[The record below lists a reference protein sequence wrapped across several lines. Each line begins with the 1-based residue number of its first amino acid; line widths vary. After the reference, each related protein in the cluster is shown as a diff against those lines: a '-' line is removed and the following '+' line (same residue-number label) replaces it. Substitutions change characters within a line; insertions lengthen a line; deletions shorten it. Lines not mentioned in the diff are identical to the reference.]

1 MTTLFDSTTTVK
13 AELSKQKYIA
23 SDEIATIVYLSQ
35 KLEKPL
41 LAEGPAGVGKTE
53 LAKAIASAT
62 GRELIRLQCYE
73 GLDESKA
80 LYEWEYSKQLL
91 YTQLLRD
98 KLNDTLGK
106 AESLAEAAD
115 KLANE
120 EDVFFSNRFLLQRPL
135 LKAILSDKPTV
146 LLIDEIDRADA
157 EFEAFLLEILSDF
170 QVSVP
175 ELGTLTAK
183 HKPFVVLTSNNTR
196 ELSEALKR
204 RCLYL
209 FIDYPNL
216 QEELAVVRLKV
227 PDLNPKLAQQ
237 AVEFV
242 QKLRKADMRKSPS
255 ISETLDWANALVA
268 LNASNLDKDVL
279 EDTLSVLLKHEA
291 DLQKAKRQL
300 MSPPPQQQKPREI
313 TMKTL
318 EGFLEINFC
327 VGARFPRPVFIGR
340 GDPAPTRNVH
350 YGIPNLTV
358 NCSVACQRG
367 ARVSGGIAEA
377 FSAVDL
383 MGIQNREE
391 FRLSLRATLI
401 KDLKDIATFDKL
413 FPLFFGSGQPPMM
426 GGNPSDDMTPEEAQ
440 MLAEAL
446 RQFAENL
453 RQRMERLMSGDQ
465 LSRAELEALGQ
476 LSRIESGGQS
486 QLSKL
491 DGAAHDACDGVP

>member
-1 MTTLFDSTTTVK
+1 MNNPFESTRSVK
-13 AELSKQKYIA
+13 SALNAQKYIA
-23 SDEIATIVYLSQ
+23 SDEISTIVYLSQ

-41 LAEGPAGVGKTE
+41 LTEGPAGVGKTE
-53 LAKAIASAT
+53 LAKAIAGAT

-106 AESLAEAAD
+106 ADSLAEAAD
-115 KLANE
+115 RLARE

-135 LKAILSDKPTV
+135 LKAILSEKPCV

-157 EFEAFLLEILSDF
+157 EFEAFLLEVLSDF

-175 ELGTLTAK
+175 ELGTLEAK

-209 FIDYPNL
+209 FIDYPTV

-242 QKLRKADMRKSPS
+242 YKLRNGEMRKSPS

-268 LNASNLDKDVL
+268 LNAKNLDKETL
-279 EDTLSVLLKHEA
+279 EDTVSILLKHEA
-291 DLQKAKRQL
+291 DLQKAKRQFIN
-300 MSPPPQQQKPREI
+300 PPPPRRRPDE
-313 TMKTL
+313 M
-318 EGFLEINFC
+318 G
-327 VGARFPRPVFIGR
+327 RF
-340 GDPAPTRNVH
+340 
-350 YGIPNLTV
+350 
-358 NCSVACQRG
+358 
-367 ARVSGGIAEA
+367 SG
-377 FSAVDL
+377 
-383 MGIQNREE
+383 N
-391 FRLSLRATLI
+391 
-401 KDLKDIATFDKL
+401 
-413 FPLFFGSGQPPMM
+413 
-426 GGNPSDDMTPEEAQ
+426 
-440 MLAEAL
+440 
-446 RQFAENL
+446 
-453 RQRMERLMSGDQ
+453 
-465 LSRAELEALGQ
+465 
-476 LSRIESGGQS
+476 
-486 QLSKL
+486 
-491 DGAAHDACDGVP
+491 